1 MIRCSFLKKFIYDL
15 DKSNAQ
21 NFDVLESASSTVID
35 TIRFDFTSNRGKPQT
50 CIYRLRVHVLLLCL
64 SQPNAPLSDLAKLNP
79 EFKKSGATTVGNSRQ
94 VTDGAGVVLL
104 MKRSGAMQKGLPIL
118 GVFRT
123 FAAMGVD
130 PTIMGIGPAVAIPAA
145 VKSAGLELEDI
156 DLFEL
161 NEAFASQFVYYRK
174 KLELDPEK
182 INVNGG
188 AMAFEHPLG
197 TTGARCVAMLLHD
210 MKHRGKD
217 RRFGVVSMCIGLS
230 TIVNKGL
237 SMYTDLTPTF
247 VRCFI
252 LNAQEIDDNNKCIP
266 IL

>member
-1 MIRCSFLKKFIYDL
+1 MILTRAMLRISMFWSL
-15 DKSNAQ
+15 Q
-21 NFDVLESASSTVID
+21 VLLSSTQSV
-35 TIRFDFTSNRGKPQT
+35 
-50 CIYRLRVHVLLLCL
+50 LLCL
-64 SQPNAPLSDLAKLNP
+64 SQTNAPLSDLAKLNP
-79 EFKKSGATTVGNSRQ
+79 EFKKSGTTTVGNSRQ

-188 AMAFEHPLG
+188 AMAVKHPLG

-217 RRFGVVSMCIGLS
+217 RRFGVVSMCIGVS
-230 TIVNKGL
+230 
-237 SMYTDLTPTF
+237 S
-247 VRCFI
+247 
-252 LNAQEIDDNNKCIP
+252 
-266 IL
+266 

>member
-1 MIRCSFLKKFIYDL
+1 MILTRAILRISMFWSL
-15 DKSNAQ
+15 Q
-21 NFDVLESASSTVID
+21 VLLSSTQSV
-35 TIRFDFTSNRGKPQT
+35 
-50 CIYRLRVHVLLLCL
+50 LLCL

-130 PTIMGIGPAVAIPAA
+130 PTIMGIGPAA

-188 AMAFEHPLG
+188 AMAVEHPLG
-197 TTGARCVAMLLHD
+197 TAGARCVAMLLHD

-217 RRFGVVSMCIGLS
+217 RRFGVVSMCIGVSSRMPKRLM
-230 TIVNKGL
+230 T
-237 SMYTDLTPTF
+237 TT
-247 VRCFI
+247 
-252 LNAQEIDDNNKCIP
+252 NASPYCRIYKYYLYQCK
-266 IL
+266 

>member
-1 MIRCSFLKKFIYDL
+1 MLRISMFWSL
-15 DKSNAQ
+15 Q
-21 NFDVLESASSTVID
+21 VLLSSTQSV
-35 TIRFDFTSNRGKPQT
+35 
-50 CIYRLRVHVLLLCL
+50 LLCL

-79 EFKKSGATTVGNSRQ
+79 EFKKSGTTTVGNSRQ

-104 MKRSGAMQKGLPIL
+104 MKRSVAMQKGLPIL

-161 NEAFASQFVYYRK
+161 NEAFTSQFVYYRK
-174 KLELDPEK
+174 KLELDPASTEVQWPSS
-182 INVNGG
+182 ILW
-188 AMAFEHPLG
+188 ALQ
-197 TTGARCVAMLLHD
+197 
-210 MKHRGKD
+210 HRGKD
-217 RRFGVVSMCIGLS
+217 RRFGVVSMCIG
-230 TIVNKGL
+230 V
-237 SMYTDLTPTF
+237 P
-247 VRCFI
+247 
-252 LNAQEIDDNNKCIP
+252 EIDDNNKCIP